1 MSAIYWA
8 GLLDCPLDDP
18 LERQRCAAERSL
30 VLDDECLDGRSRG
43 EVPCSLTALQLRA
56 GRAGTVAAGAP
67 ISGAV
72 SADGTH
78 REAEGG
84 AFGANEEGAHGRARR
99 VAFASASGG
108 QRLTRVG
115 SHSTMKTTS
124 ERSRQTIGHSA
135 RSKVDHR
142 ERRASLAP
150 SAVPA
155 QNRSASENDTDAL
168 RQVEVLVSSSLHAE
182 SGTAE
187 TRGQKAPKQSLMTEI
202 LGEILGAILGAI
214 SDSLG
219 RATTA
224 SEAEAR
230 ARKDLRSVVP
240 FMQSLIVP
248 VCAIA
253 LLILLLRA
261 GGSA

>member
-1 MSAIYWA
+1 
-8 GLLDCPLDDP
+8 
-18 LERQRCAAERSL
+18 
-30 VLDDECLDGRSRG
+30 
-43 EVPCSLTALQLRA
+43 
-56 GRAGTVAAGAP
+56 
-67 ISGAV
+67 
-72 SADGTH
+72 
-78 REAEGG
+78 
-84 AFGANEEGAHGRARR
+84 
-99 VAFASASGG
+99 
-108 QRLTRVG
+108 
-115 SHSTMKTTS
+115 MKTTS

-202 LGEILGAILGAI
+202 LGEILGAI